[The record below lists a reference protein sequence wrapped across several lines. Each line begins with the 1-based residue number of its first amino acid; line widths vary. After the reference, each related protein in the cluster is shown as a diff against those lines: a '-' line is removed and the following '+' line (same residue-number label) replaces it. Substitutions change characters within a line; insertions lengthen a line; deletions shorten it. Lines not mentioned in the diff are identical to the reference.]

1 MSKQGKKWKWM
12 GKNGNAEIQSGI
24 LDWCSFSY
32 GAWKHSTKQG
42 MLSNH
47 EGYKKWV
54 ERCFIVRIVRSET
67 NIDLWIIN
75 ALLKYMFLCFNV
87 YM

>member
-1 MSKQGKKWKWM
+1 MHRSQWESKERNENEWERMVMQKYKV
-12 GKNGNAEIQSGI
+12 ERSVI

-54 ERCFIVRIVRSET
+54 EMCIVRIVRSET
-67 NIDLWIIN
+67 HIDLWIIN
-75 ALLKYMFLCFNV
+75 AL
-87 YM
+87 